1 MRTIEDDVLYRDL
14 RATCIHEH
22 GHAAVA
28 KHFRV
33 PGVVSILENPAG
45 GDDESLVLGQFT
57 RFCDPASEHHAR
69 LIALAGTIS
78 EEIDREHGVAAP
90 EIFEALTQ
98 RVIELSD
105 ADAEHAGTY
114 TKADVEDC
122 AALVRSLWLS
132 IDAAAR
138 LEAGR
143 FLRAKK

>member
-1 MRTIEDDVLYRDL
+1 MRTIDEGVLIRDL
-14 RATCIHEH
+14 RATCVHEY

-33 PGVVSILENPAG
+33 PGVVSIVENPDG
-45 GDDESLVLGQFT
+45 GENESFVVGQFM
-57 RFCDPASEHHAR
+57 RLCDPASERHAR
-69 LIALAGTIS
+69 LIALAGTVA
-78 EEIDREHGVAAP
+78 EELDRERGVAAS

-98 RVIELSD
+98 RVVELSD
-105 ADAEHAGTY
+105 ADAEHAGPY

-143 FLRAKK
+143 FLRTKK